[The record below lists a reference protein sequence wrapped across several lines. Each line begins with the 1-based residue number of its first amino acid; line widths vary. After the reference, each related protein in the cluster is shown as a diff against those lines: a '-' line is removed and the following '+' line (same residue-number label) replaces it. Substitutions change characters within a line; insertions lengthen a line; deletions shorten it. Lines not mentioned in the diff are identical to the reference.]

1 MDNLINKQS
10 LLTNQTYQVVS
21 QNIIN
26 NKQSFCPSKCSIL
39 INCVDNQVKK
49 NSKDSFHLIKPQLIT
64 YEISLNYLFEITKDE
79 HLKSQ
84 KNKKQNN

>member
-1 MDNLINKQS
+1 MDNLVNNQS
-10 LLTNQTYQVVS
+10 LLNDQTYPMVG
-21 QNIIN
+21 QNIN
-26 NKQSFCPSKCSIL
+26 NKQPFSPSTCSIL

-49 NSKDSFHLIKPQLIT
+49 NSQDSFYSLKPQLIR

-84 KNKKQNN
+84 KNKKQDN